1 MTEQNQW
8 HLLFVDDNT
17 ENCDLAAKYLD
28 EQVVLEPDE
37 KLKVDTEVDFN
48 KALDRLE
55 SGRFDFVVL
64 DVRLGPHEEEREE
77 EEGIK
82 VLESI
87 KARCFIPVIFYTGL
101 PQKVRHLETPLIKV
115 LENTEGLPKV
125 LSIVKEIISTR
136 IPLVNRAL
144 LQHVKEV
151 QRDYMW
157 DFVARNWEKFSDTPD
172 RTSLAYLL
180 ARRLAKSLD
189 GPGIEKLAGR
199 LGDTSRLWCDEEHVH
214 PMRYYVLP
222 PISPRLMSGDIFRGR
237 IDAEEIEYFV
247 LLSPSC
253 DIAFNKVEWMLFA
266 RCLVLT
272 GEDEYARFKE
282 NTEDSKKLEGLIN
295 DRREGKQWER
305 FKFMPGALDIPDMIV
320 DFQQLIALKKDEFG
334 KRITEKKIERI
345 ASLDSPYCEA
355 LTSQFARYFGRVGTP
370 DLNVGLVVEKLRK
383 QIDRDTSGS
392 E

>member
-1 MTEQNQW
+1 MTEQNYW

-17 ENCDLAAKYLD
+17 EVCELADKYLN
-28 EQVVLEPDE
+28 EQVVSELGE
-37 KLKVDTEVDFN
+37 KLRVTTEVDFD

-55 SGRFDFVVL
+55 SGHFDFVVL
-64 DVRLGPHEEEREE
+64 DVRRGPHEEEREE

-101 PQKVRHLETPLIKV
+101 PQKVRHLETPLIQV

-125 LSIVKEIISTR
+125 VSIVKEILSTR

-144 LQHVKEV
+144 LRHVKEV

-157 DFVARNWEKFSDTPD
+157 DFVARNWEKFGDTPD

-189 GPGIEKLAGR
+189 GPGIQQLAEE
-199 LGDTSRLWCDEEHVH
+199 LGDTSHLWCDEEHAH
-214 PMRYYVLP
+214 PMRYYVIP
-222 PISPRLMSGDIFRGR
+222 PISPRLMSGDIFLRKT
-237 IDAEEIEYFV
+237 DEKETEYLI

-253 DIAFNKVEWMLFA
+253 DIALNKVEWMLFA
-266 RCLVLT
+266 RCSVLT
-272 GEDEYARFKE
+272 GEEEYARFRE
-282 NTEDSKKLEGLIN
+282 NTENTKIIEGLIK

-305 FKFMPGALDIPDMIV
+305 FKFIPGAIDIPDMII
-320 DFQQLIALKKDEFG
+320 DFQQLIAVKKEELDKLLVENN
-334 KRITEKKIERI
+334 IERI
-345 ASLDSPYCEA
+345 ASLDSPYGEA
-355 LTSQFARYFGRVGTP
+355 LIAQFTRYFGRVGTP
-370 DLNVGLVVEKLRK
+370 DLNVGLVVEKLKK
-383 QIDRDTSGS
+383 QIND

>member
-199 LGDTSRLWCDEEHVH
+199 LGDTSRLWCDEEQVH